1 MGLLRLTTTVEG
13 SGVWM
18 LEMANS
24 DDRSGLVLVWFKLA
38 ATSADVTG
46 WPLENS
52 RPGRMWKVMVELLL
66 ETVQLWATPPMMAVF
81 PGLVIDW

>member
-24 DDRSGLVLVWFKLA
+24 DERSGLDFVWFRLA
-38 ATSADVTG
+38 ATSAEVTG
-46 WPLENS
+46 WPFENV
-52 RPGRMWKVMVELLL
+52 RPGRM
-66 ETVQLWATPPMMAVF
+66 
-81 PGLVIDW
+81 

>member
-1 MGLLRLTTTVEG
+1 MGLLRLTTTVDG

-24 DDRSGLVLVWFKLA
+24 EDRSGLVLVWFRLA

-46 WPLENS
+46 
-52 RPGRMWKVMVELLL
+52 
-66 ETVQLWATPPMMAVF
+66 
-81 PGLVIDW
+81 